1 MIFTETPIPGAYL
14 IDLEKRGDDR
24 GFFARAF
31 CEKEFAAHQLVTRFV
46 QVNNSLSAQKGTLRG
61 MHYQLA
67 PKAETKL
74 VRCIRGALYDLIL
87 DLRQGSPTFG
97 QSFGAELTAENRR
110 MMYVP
115 KGFAHGFI
123 TLADDTEAFYF
134 VDEFYAPECERGI
147 RWNDPRFRLAWPIA
161 PVVLSDKDA
170 NQRDF
175 DPAWHLLDLSGQ
187 PQHEDPLHRWQFL
200 HGVLVHPRSWRLP
213 VMRSRPS
220 FASEPRTIPMTS
232 GGSESMLASEVCRP
246 VYGCSFGDASFL
258 SLIGE
263 GGWDLLCHHAAD
275 VTQLQEPR
283 LRRDRRRSEQ
293 HPQPARRAPRP
304 SSPRAAARSC

>member
-1 MIFTETPIPGAYL
+1 MHFTETTIPGAYV

-31 CEKEFAAHQLVTRFV
+31 CEKEFANHQLVTRFV
-46 QVNNSLSAQKGTLRG
+46 QVNNSLSAGKGTLRG

-87 DLRQGSPTFG
+87 DLRQGSSTFG
-97 QSFGAELTAENRR
+97 HSFGAELSADNRR

-123 TLADDTEAFYF
+123 TLTDDTEAFYF

-147 RWNDPRFRLAWPIA
+147 RWNAPRFHLAWPI
-161 PVVLSDKDA
+161 PPGVLSDKDA

-175 DPAWHLLDLSGQ
+175 DPAWHL
-187 PQHEDPLHRWQFL
+187 
-200 HGVLVHPRSWRLP
+200 
-213 VMRSRPS
+213 
-220 FASEPRTIPMTS
+220 
-232 GGSESMLASEVCRP
+232 
-246 VYGCSFGDASFL
+246 
-258 SLIGE
+258 
-263 GGWDLLCHHAAD
+263 
-275 VTQLQEPR
+275 
-283 LRRDRRRSEQ
+283 
-293 HPQPARRAPRP
+293 
-304 SSPRAAARSC
+304 SS